1 MSTRSS
7 KELHNDISTI
17 DGCNTEK
24 NIKATDAMTV
34 SNSPLLTATKLKLI
48 SNEDTL
54 SRESAIASYSPS
66 ETSDY
71 NGLSQSE
78 AASITSSSSFLAPK
92 LKVTDEDNHSLADP
106 TNAASNSSLFSL
118 SDNSEYNVGA
128 SVLQLPP
135 GHKRTS
141 SNVSTR
147 SLLCDDDDDDI
158 IVFQEEANKKLFC
171 RLCDRV
177 FKDPVI
183 VSCGHTYC
191 RRCVNNHS
199 DDTCPVDNQKLMIV
213 VANIAVSEQ
222 IGELQIHCKYG
233 CKPSE
238 DGSPHVVDTTKCP
251 VIVKLS
257 NRRVHE
263 DECDFVPV
271 ECPNNVGCPSL
282 LKKDLESHL
291 RICNNVMC
299 PHQKYGCD
307 FIGTQDDL
315 VIHLRTCKLEGM
327 KDFLQRTDEK
337 IAELQFSLNS
347 KEHEIS
353 FLRSM
358 LGKLSE
364 RVETLEKTVDMRV
377 DLLEHKQNCI
387 MTEVIDNR
395 RENALVAEEIS
406 NINKRLN
413 IGVQL
418 AGYDDPQRM
427 FKCRGTFVGHQ
438 GPVWCLCVFGDYLYS
453 GSSDKT
459 IKVWDTSTSYK
470 CTKTLEGHTGIVL
483 ALCVYGNKLYSGSH
497 DCNIIVWSIDTLEML
512 KAIESHDN
520 PVCTLASARNKLF
533 SGSLKVIRVWD
544 AQTHEL
550 KKEITGL
557 NHWVRA
563 LVSTNNHLYSGSYQ
577 TIKMW
582 DLETLECIR
591 MLETSGGS
599 VYSIAVTDHHI
610 LCGTYENCIHVWEL
624 GTYNQVTTLMGHSG
638 TVYALAVLH
647 TNPGTKVFSAS
658 YDRSLRVWSMDN
670 MICTQTLM
678 RHQGSVACLA
688 VSRGRLFSGAVDS
701 TVKVWQ

>member
-1 MSTRSS
+1 MSSRSS
-7 KELHNDISTI
+7 KDFNNDVTI
-17 DGCNTEK
+17 DGRNTE
-24 NIKATDAMTV
+24 NNVITTDTMTV
-34 SNSPLLTATKLKLI
+34 TNSPLLPSTNGKRI
-48 SNEDTL
+48 SDEDRL
-54 SRESAIASYSPS
+54 NRETSVSPYAVS
-66 ETSDY
+66 ESSDY
-71 NGLSQSE
+71 NGVSLSDGISVN
-78 AASITSSSSFLAPK
+78 SSCSLITPK
-92 LKVTDEDNHSLADP
+92 VKIIDEDEQSIRDP
-106 TNAASNSSLFSL
+106 TVTSNGSLFSL
-118 SDNSEYNVGA
+118 SDNSEFNGGA
-128 SVLQLPP
+128 SSLQLPT
-135 GHKRTS
+135 GHKRS
-141 SNVSTR
+141 GSNVSAR
-147 SLLCDDDDDDI
+147 SLHCDNEDEI
-158 IVFQEEANKKLFC
+158 IVFQGEANKKLFC
-171 RLCDRV
+171 RLCNRV

-199 DDTCPVDNQKLMIV
+199 EGTCPVDNQKLNIV

-222 IGELQIHCKYG
+222 VGELVIHCKYG
-233 CKPSE
+233 CIPSE
-238 DGSPHVVDTTKCP
+238 DGQPYVVDTTKCP
-251 VIVKLS
+251 VIVKLNS
-257 NRRVHE
+257 RGAHE
-263 DECDFVPV
+263 NDCDYAPV
-271 ECPNNVGCPSL
+271 ECPNNVGCPPL

-291 RICNNVMC
+291 KICNNVTC
-299 PHQKYGCD
+299 PHQKYSCD

-315 VIHLRTCKLEGM
+315 VVHLRTCKFEGM

-337 IAELQFSLNS
+337 IAELQFSLVT
-347 KEHEIS
+347 KEHEIG

-364 RVETLEKTVDMRV
+364 RVENLEKTVDMRV

-413 IGVQL
+413 IGVQMG
-418 AGYDDPQRM
+418 GYDDPQRM

-438 GPVWCLCVFGDYLYS
+438 GPVWCLCVYGDYLYS

-470 CTKTLEGHTGIVL
+470 CTKTLDGHTGIVL
-483 ALCVYGNKLYSGSH
+483 TLCVYGNKLYSGSH
-497 DCNIIVWSIDTLEML
+497 DCNIIVWSIDSLERV
-512 KAIESHDN
+512 KTIESHDN

-544 AQTHEL
+544 AQTYEL

-563 LVSTNNHLYSGSYQ
+563 LVATHNHLYSGSYQ

-599 VYSIAVTDHHI
+599 VYSIAITDHHI

-624 GTYNQVTTLMGHSG
+624 DTYNQVTTLMGHSG
-638 TVYALAVLH
+638 TVYALAVLP